1 MKLADMDIN
10 EAGNRALFAFFGG
23 LILAIIGGLILGNA
37 LDNRGPGMGVAFGW
51 FLTGLGGLLMQAGV
65 LVFVFVGNPKR

>member
-37 LDNRGPGMGVAFGW
+37 LDNRDPGMGVAFGW